1 MSDWKDEKNREPRM
15 SIPYQSQVS
24 QVETMATNTREM
36 TQQEKIEELFRY
48 HPPRPDQV
56 PRYETIRNAG
66 KYLAQVI
73 ISNTQR
79 GSDQSKAIRKL
90 REAVMAANSSI
101 ALDGLNF

>member
-15 SIPYQSQVS
+15 SIPYEPKAN
-24 QVETMATNTREM
+24 QVETCTREM
-36 TQQEKIEELFRY
+36 TQHEKIEELFRY
-48 HPPRPDQV
+48 HPPRPDQI
-56 PRYETIRNAG
+56 PRYETIRNAAR
-66 KYLAQVI
+66 YLAQVI
-73 ISNTQR
+73 VSNTPR